1 MEIEDRPY
9 VLSIGG
15 HDPSGGAGITADLK
29 TMESIGVQ
37 GMSVCTSLTF
47 QTEDYFE
54 GLVWMTKKELKKQL
68 KPIMEQYDFSVVKIG
83 IIENLKILKWI
94 VKSIKTYQSNIIII
108 WDPVIKTSSGYKL
121 HKKLSPHYLKS
132 ILKYINIITPN
143 WNEIIQLTGE
153 KDVIKSASK
162 LSKWTMVYLKGG
174 HNESNIGMD
183 YLYIEG
189 AETVFVP
196 EYVSSQQKHG
206 SGCIFSSALSS
217 YLALSYSLDSACVA
231 SKRYITEY
239 LDSTDTLLGIHFQSL

>member
-1 MEIEDRPY
+1 METIDRPY
-9 VLSIGG
+9 VLTIGG

-54 GLVWMTKKELKKQL
+54 GLIWVEKKDLKKQL
-68 KPIMEQYDFSVVKIG
+68 KPILEQYNFSIVKIG
-83 IIENLKILKWI
+83 IIENLKTLKWI
-94 VKSIKTYQSNIIII
+94 VQSIKTYRPHIVII
-108 WDPVIKTSSGYKL
+108 WDPVIKTSTGYQL
-121 HKKLSPHYLKS
+121 HENLSLHYLKS
-132 ILKYINIITPN
+132 VLKYIDIITPN
-143 WNEIIQLTGE
+143 WQEMVQLNGE
-153 KDVIKSASK
+153 KDIIKAAAK

-174 HNESNIGMD
+174 HHETDIGMD
-183 YLYIEG
+183 YLFVEG

-206 SGCIFSSALSS
+206 SGCIFSSALAS

-231 SKRYITEY
+231 SKRYIAEY